1 LLDRRLD
8 GPKLQIG
15 IKPGSQ
21 IGDDMTVQITPT
33 STQHT
38 GMTVSAEGSVAAWHV
53 TFQIHR
59 DESLHVAI
67 SIPLSGPP
75 THQEAQQKALKILQS
90 FLSDACEAAKNYQI
104 SN

>member
-1 LLDRRLD
+1 
-8 GPKLQIG
+8 
-15 IKPGSQ
+15 
-21 IGDDMTVQITPT
+21 MTVQITPT
-33 STQHT
+33 ATQHT
-38 GMTVSAEGSVAAWHV
+38 GMSVSAEGSVAAWHV

-59 DESLHVAI
+59 DETLHVAI